1 MIIINLNYEQGK
13 GKVVTKEVTQILR
26 AWPRMR
32 VDNWEK
38 KKVREN
44 EKANM
49 TIYIERLISLGS

>member
-26 AWPRMR
+26 AWPRMS
-32 VDNWEK
+32 NWEK

>member
-32 VDNWEK
+32 VDN
-38 KKVREN
+38 
-44 EKANM
+44 
-49 TIYIERLISLGS
+49 